1 MRPYATSVCGL
12 KLLHLWAQLT
22 RSSLCRHQHGRSA
35 RRQQQQQQQ
44 QADCSGA
51 TSRYISTNTGIS
63 VPIRRYISTNTARL
77 AGISVPIQQQQQQA
91 DCSGATSRYISTNTI
106 FFSVRIYAYTLIR
119 MSWDSGGVDSAVY
132 TSSLRP
138 HT

>member
-22 RSSLCRHQHGRSA
+22 RGSLCRHQHGRSA

-44 QADCSGA
+44 QADCCCSGATSSGA
-51 TSRYISTNTGIS
+51 TSRYISTNTIS
-63 VPIRRYISTNTARL
+63 VPIQS
-77 AGISVPIQQQQQQA
+77 AGISVPILLQQQQA

-119 MSWDSGGVDSAVY
+119 MSWDTGSVDSAVY

-138 HT
+138 HTRVA